1 MIEGGTMLKSDFSEV
16 KRALKPKFGNI
27 KEIWATYA
35 NMEKTILF
43 SSKKEMLS
51 LSEEEQLVYS
61 NLFSKVLSGKRDRNL
76 FIFPTDSSKDVENT
90 LYSISKDGKD
100 EAVKTLTN
108 KIIAEYKAS
117 DSFAVLVATVTY
129 DIPSYASDGT
139 KLEGSDG
146 LYQFMIGAICP
157 TKLEKPNLI
166 YKRDKNFFE
175 KAHRDFVLQTPE
187 IGLLYPIFENREP
200 NANKLLYFAKK
211 SKKDSDL
218 HPELL
223 SNIFEAD
230 LPVTSEVQMV
240 DFAEKIN
247 ESFEGKKDVRKLFDV
262 KSSIEER
269 QFMLEMSGEE
279 PVLSK
284 DDINDIFVKNGGK
297 EVEFE
302 EDISLAAVSSDKLV
316 ISGANGLKINLTA
329 EDVKTILQKNI
340 DGRNYLLI
348 PTEDLSFNG
357 VSLK

>member
-1 MIEGGTMLKSDFSEV
+1 M
-16 KRALKPKFGNI
+16 
-27 KEIWATYA
+27 
-35 NMEKTILF
+35 
-43 SSKKEMLS
+43 
-51 LSEEEQLVYS
+51 
-61 NLFSKVLSGKRDRNL
+61 
-76 FIFPTDSSKDVENT
+76 
-90 LYSISKDGKD
+90 
-100 EAVKTLTN
+100 
-108 KIIAEYKAS
+108 
-117 DSFAVLVATVTY
+117 TY

-139 KLEGSDG
+139 KLEDSDG
-146 LYQFMIGAICP
+146 LYHFMVGAICP
-157 TKLEKPNLI
+157 TKLEKPNLV

-187 IGLLYPIFENREP
+187 IGLLYPVFENREP
-200 NANKLLYFAKK
+200 NANKLLYYAKK

-230 LPVTSEVQMV
+230 IPATSEVQKV
-240 DFAEKIN
+240 DFAEKIS
-247 ESFEGKKDVRKLFDV
+247 ESFEGKKDVRKLLDV
-262 KSSIEER
+262 KNSIEEK

-302 EDISLAAVSSDKLV
+302 EDVSLAAVSSDKLV
-316 ISGANGLKINLTA
+316 ISGANGLKINLTP

-348 PTEDLSFNG
+348 PTEDLNFNG
-357 VSLK
+357 VPLK